1 MRHRKHCCWYT
12 RARDSQHKEP
22 NREYDE
28 DDDDDVGPMNILCT
42 SDASPNKLINVPA
55 ELLIFFFCLNFFSV
69 LFFRFHFFT
78 FSPAWICEFSNLR
91 ALFFLI
97 RKFLFSSLV
106 RLEAALF
113 LFCWCEQNTFLFAR
127 TNWFYFS
134 DSLEKKTSLFIFFL
148 HYAFSLD
155 EATTMIR
162 SCDGERR
169 WHSKVCNYGEVV
181 KYRFSL
187 FPNAKLLTTLVHT
200 QINGRWS

>member
-1 MRHRKHCCWYT
+1 MMSVQWIFYAH
-12 RARDSQHKEP
+12 
-22 NREYDE
+22 
-28 DDDDDVGPMNILCT
+28 PMLRRISSLMFPP
-42 SDASPNKLINVPA
+42 SFY
-55 ELLIFFFCLNFFSV
+55 FFFCLNFFSV

-97 RKFLFSSLV
+97 KKFLFSSLV

-162 SCDGERR
+162 SCDGE
-169 WHSKVCNYGEVV
+169 KDDDTQKFVIT
-181 KYRFSL
+181 
-187 FPNAKLLTTLVHT
+187 AKLLSIAFHCFLTR
-200 QINGRWS
+200 NF